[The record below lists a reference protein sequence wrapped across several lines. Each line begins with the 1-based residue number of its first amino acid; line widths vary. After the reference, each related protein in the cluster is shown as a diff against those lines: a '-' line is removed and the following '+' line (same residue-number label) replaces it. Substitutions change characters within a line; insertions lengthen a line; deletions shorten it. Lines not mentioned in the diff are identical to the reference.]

1 MARKT
6 LSFKNNSLSVESV
19 IRGHHVYKE
28 TWNLYKGGKLMCNHD
43 KREEEKISAV
53 GTYKDSRLV
62 DAVPIELSFLFC
74 KFIKK
79 RNNKIFAEVNGGRK
93 QEYGLIV
100 PCIYHEYG
108 NKKHIKTFSEEI
120 NKLKKGKAIHM
131 NIKISEIGKRTL
143 SKYTL
148 LVQLV
153 YIYVNMYNEET
164 SFV

>member
-1 MARKT
+1 MIT
-6 LSFKNNSLSVESV
+6 
-19 IRGHHVYKE
+19 GHHMYKE
-28 TWNLYKGGKLMCNHD
+28 TWNPYKGEKLTCNHD
-43 KREEEKISAV
+43 KREDAKIFEDHAD
-53 GTYKDSRLV
+53 GTCKDSRLV
-62 DAVPIELSFLFC
+62 GHVPIELSFLFC

-131 NIKISEIGKRTL
+131 NIKISEIRKGNF
-143 SKYTL
+143 SKYTFL
-148 LVQLV
+148 AQFLC
-153 YIYVNMYNEET
+153 IYVYSHLIFSIFNFE
-164 SFV
+164 SVLFF